1 MFYYIS
7 TICSWYYYSLRTFLK
22 FILNL
27 LKIIIFEQTLSHL
40 NLKSTL
46 LGNYVSS
53 LLNTVFQQ
61 RFISWQNKK
70 RSITF
75 RAIGVV
81 QLTKSRNGN
90 NKITYIIFS

>member
-1 MFYYIS
+1 MY
-7 TICSWYYYSLRTFLK
+7 
-22 FILNL
+22 
-27 LKIIIFEQTLSHL
+27 H
-40 NLKSTL
+40 KS
-46 LGNYVSS
+46 NKS

-81 QLTKSRNGN
+81 QLTKRRNGN

>member
-1 MFYYIS
+1 MY
-7 TICSWYYYSLRTFLK
+7 
-22 FILNL
+22 
-27 LKIIIFEQTLSHL
+27 H
-40 NLKSTL
+40 KS
-46 LGNYVSS
+46 NKS

-70 RSITF
+70 RSRTF
-75 RAIGVV
+75 WAIRVV

>member
-1 MFYYIS
+1 MY
-7 TICSWYYYSLRTFLK
+7 
-22 FILNL
+22 
-27 LKIIIFEQTLSHL
+27 H
-40 NLKSTL
+40 KS
-46 LGNYVSS
+46 NKY

-70 RSITF
+70 RSRTF

-90 NKITYIIFS
+90 NNFFLITHNYMYIKQ

>member
-1 MFYYIS
+1 MQLVLFI
-7 TICSWYYYSLRTFLK
+7 YSLRTFLK

-46 LGNYVSS
+46 LRNYYHKSNKS

-61 RFISWQNKK
+61 TFISWQNKK
-70 RSITF
+70 RSRTF
-75 RAIGVV
+75 RAIRVV

>member
-1 MFYYIS
+1 MY
-7 TICSWYYYSLRTFLK
+7 
-22 FILNL
+22 
-27 LKIIIFEQTLSHL
+27 H
-40 NLKSTL
+40 KS
-46 LGNYVSS
+46 NKS

-70 RSITF
+70 TRTF

>member
-1 MFYYIS
+1 MY
-7 TICSWYYYSLRTFLK
+7 
-22 FILNL
+22 
-27 LKIIIFEQTLSHL
+27 H
-40 NLKSTL
+40 KS
-46 LGNYVSS
+46 NKY

-90 NKITYIIFS
+90 KKNHIHNFFLITHNYMYI